1 MSGILASFETP
12 HSEDQQEADAKHAT
26 IFSDGTMVDL
36 PPWLWFVGAC
46 VLGIPL
52 CAYLNCYVER
62 WRDRRTAVA
71 AATAATTA
79 AAAATTEK
87 EAEEGASPP

>member
-1 MSGILASFETP
+1 MANTTLYTV
-12 HSEDQQEADAKHAT
+12 QHAT